1 MAQNLYLDDWAILG
15 VPPGSDQ
22 DAIRKAYRKQ
32 ALLHHPDK
40 GGDPAKFRQVAEAY
54 VALSEASGAA
64 TPRSTRTDYATA
76 DPYEIFARFF
86 GAAPASGPP
95 RGAAPRPPA
104 ASTTVC
110 PSRRSTRSTTTRT
123 PPSSGASPRALG
135 FRGTPRPA
143 GTRSSTTC
151 PRRTSFLPASTGR
164 AGSPTARRRRTR
176 TGRPRPPGPT
186 PSALSMSAQ
195 GDAA

>member
-1 MAQNLYLDDWAILG
+1 MAQNVYLDDWAILG

-76 DPYEIFARFF
+76 DP
-86 GAAPASGPP
+86 
-95 RGAAPRPPA
+95 
-104 ASTTVC
+104 
-110 PSRRSTRSTTTRT
+110 
-123 PPSSGASPRALG
+123 
-135 FRGTPRPA
+135 
-143 GTRSSTTC
+143 TRSS
-151 PRRTSFLPASTGR
+151 RASS
-164 AGSPTARRRRTR
+164 A
-176 TGRPRPPGPT
+176 PRPPGPPRRRGT
-186 PSALSMSAQ
+186 AATAGREHNGVSFATVDEINNDE
-195 GDAA
+195 DAALFGAIDTGMAVSAKRRRARSPRRSKPRQGKMP

>member
-1 MAQNLYLDDWAILG
+1 MTHESASHPSGSLTRCLLSAGMAQNVYLDDWAILG

-64 TPRSTRTDYATA
+64 PPRSTRTDYATA

-86 GAAPASGPP
+86 GREHNG
-95 RGAAPRPPA
+95 
-104 ASTTVC
+104 V
-110 PSRRSTRSTTTRT
+110 
-123 PPSSGASPRALG
+123 
-135 FRGTPRPA
+135 
-143 GTRSSTTC
+143 
-151 PRRTSFLPASTGR
+151 SFATLDEINNDA
-164 AGSPTARRRRTR
+164 
-176 TGRPRPPGPT
+176 
-186 PSALSMSAQ
+186 
-195 GDAA
+195 DAAIFG

>member
-1 MAQNLYLDDWAILG
+1 MAQNVYLDDWAILG

-86 GAAPASGPP
+86 GAAPAHPLINHVSPENLFSPGVHGPGWEP
-95 RGAAPRPPA
+95 YGEETKDPDRAA
-104 ASTTVC
+104 ASPWADMLNADGVG
-110 PSRRSTRSTTTRT
+110 PGSSAAWEERRSRLVGSST
-123 PPSSGASPRALG
+123 PRA
-135 FRGTPRPA
+135 TPAPA
-143 GTRSSTTC
+143 
-151 PRRTSFLPASTGR
+151 PE
-164 AGSPTARRRRTR
+164 AGSLEAAWQKAR
-176 TGRPRPPGPT
+176 GGAEG
-186 PSALSMSAQ
+186 S
-195 GDAA
+195 

>member
-1 MAQNLYLDDWAILG
+1 MAQNVYLDDWAILG

-95 RGAAPRPPA
+95 RARPRRDRRDRRPRAQRRVLRDGGRDQQRRGRRPLRVRRPAPSAFAEPA
-104 ASTTVC
+104 A
-110 PSRRSTRSTTTRT
+110 RRH
-123 PPSSGASPRALG
+123 PL
-135 FRGTPRPA
+135 
-143 GTRSSTTC
+143 
-151 PRRTSFLPASTGR
+151 
-164 AGSPTARRRRTR
+164 
-176 TGRPRPPGPT
+176 
-186 PSALSMSAQ
+186 LSLIHI
-195 GDAA
+195 